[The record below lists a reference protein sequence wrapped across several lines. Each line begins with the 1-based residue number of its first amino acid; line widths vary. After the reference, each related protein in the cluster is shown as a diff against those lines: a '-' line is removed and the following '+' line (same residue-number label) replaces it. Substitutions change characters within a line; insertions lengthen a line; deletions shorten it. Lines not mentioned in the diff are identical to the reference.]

1 LGLPP
6 RTGSLDVRAERVKTP
21 AGTFSQINLNATGE
35 GNRWRYQLKASSSPP
50 GPLVELAGNVDLGS
64 RPIYLLVDRLNL
76 HLAGISVQNRGQ
88 VQARF
93 LPGLDVPTASFNVNG
108 GTVQVTARLEGD
120 QVSARLEVRKLPLE
134 IAKIKGLKGFI
145 QSQVT
150 LSGAAQNPVLEGT
163 VSLTPLQWQ
172 QFTFKAVDTALN
184 YRGGVLKISGKLQ
197 GDPEGIR
204 LAWDGKLPLQLSLR
218 PFQFNLPDSGLDFSL
233 KSEGANLKLL
243 AKLTPEISKADLPL
257 DLQVRVKGN
266 WRQPEVAANIRWQ
279 QGAITL
285 TQAGIPY
292 AIAPGTITWQGK
304 KLSLPQLTLE
314 SGGTMIISGDVDFQG
329 YQPRMV
335 RARAILDNFKV
346 LERLASEAF
355 VNGEVNLTG
364 PFVALVLRGRLFI
377 PKATINPAL
386 IRPSTRQNP
395 DIIMVRQKKADKAK
409 KEQAEEAKPEVYKN
423 MSIDL
428 SLEAPNNV
436 WIKQKTPRVKA
447 EVELNVDVR
456 VIKKPGEEL
465 AVGGLVRSLEG
476 NLDAFNKEFKVEKAI
491 VTLPGVPDRQP
502 FIEARASH
510 EMTDAILLVDISG
523 PVNKPQIDLSSSPPL
538 PPNDLMSYLLFG
550 SAAGDLS
557 QQEFNA
563 EQQAVGVLGGITAS
577 KIQEVLGDDFPI
589 LGDITVKSTA
599 GSIGLTKTLV
609 KGVNISVERRT
620 SPTAKEDP
628 TVVRLQ
634 YRINRYLRLQAEQGQ
649 RNTGGDVIFRYDF

>member
-1 LGLPP
+1 
-6 RTGSLDVRAERVKTP
+6 
-21 AGTFSQINLNATGE
+21 
-35 GNRWRYQLKASSSPP
+35 
-50 GPLVELAGNVDLGS
+50 
-64 RPIYLLVDRLNL
+64 
-76 HLAGISVQNRGQ
+76 

-120 QVSARLEVRKLPLE
+120 QVSARLEVRQLPLE

-163 VSLTPLQWQ
+163 VSLTPSQWQ

-314 SGGTMIISGDVDFQG
+314 SGGTMIISGDVDFEG

-346 LERLASEAF
+346 LERLASDAF

-364 PFVALVLRGRLFI
+364 LLAALVLRGRLFI

-409 KEQAEEAKPEVYKN
+409 KDQAEENKPEVYKN

-436 WIKQKTPRVKA
+436 WIKQKTPHAKA
-447 EVELNVDVR
+447 DV
-456 VIKKPGEEL
+456 
-465 AVGGLVRSLEG
+465 
-476 NLDAFNKEFKVEKAI
+476 
-491 VTLPGVPDRQP
+491 
-502 FIEARASH
+502 
-510 EMTDAILLVDISG
+510 
-523 PVNKPQIDLSSSPPL
+523 
-538 PPNDLMSYLLFG
+538 
-550 SAAGDLS
+550 
-557 QQEFNA
+557 
-563 EQQAVGVLGGITAS
+563 
-577 KIQEVLGDDFPI
+577 
-589 LGDITVKSTA
+589 
-599 GSIGLTKTLV
+599 
-609 KGVNISVERRT
+609 
-620 SPTAKEDP
+620 
-628 TVVRLQ
+628 
-634 YRINRYLRLQAEQGQ
+634 
-649 RNTGGDVIFRYDF
+649 